1 MKTSKKLKTKI
12 FGILSLAIIGGMLTS
27 VSSVSAG
34 SGASASASMWETSG
48 YLEGGV
54 TVFAG
59 YDFVPGTIRAYY
71 ELYRDG
77 TFLGSKQ
84 AESNNYYLDKSATAL
99 ITSKTHS
106 QSGLY
111 TMTWAGRVGGYYFNG
126 SDWTDAGEESYYL
139 N

>member
-1 MKTSKKLKTKI
+1 MKTSRKLKIKI
-12 FGILSLAIIGGMLTS
+12 YGILSLAIIGGMLTS

-59 YDFVPGTIRAYY
+59 HDFVPGTIRAYY

-84 AESNNYYLDKSATAL
+84 AESTNYYLDKSATAL

-111 TMTWAGRVGGYYFNG
+111 TMTWAGRVGGYYWNG
-126 SDWTDAGEESYYL
+126 SDWTDAGEESFYL